1 MEGTKKMAVKYPI
14 LTPRGSMCVAL
25 RRVWPWNFGVWQT
38 ARDLRV
44 SLSCEGLPGSV
55 TLVVENEMLPEDC
68 ETVAYGI
75 AHIAWDLLIMAGVA
89 ERGAFDG
96 AAAATRPSANP
107 FGRATRVLES
117 TSYEPSLGTSVSA
130 AKTPQRAPEVPAGR

>member
-1 MEGTKKMAVKYPI
+1 VEGTTKMTVNYPM

-25 RRVWPWNFGVWQT
+25 RCVWPWNFDVWQT

-44 SLSCEGLPGSV
+44 SLRCEGLPGSV

-68 ETVAYGI
+68 ETVAYNI

-89 ERGAFDG
+89 ERGAFGG
-96 AAAATRPSANP
+96 AAEVTRPSANP
-107 FGRATRVLES
+107 FGRATRALGT
-117 TSYEPSLGTSVSA
+117 TSGEPSLRTSASS
-130 AKTPQRAPEVPAGR
+130 AKTPRESKAPAGR